1 MRYAKCVVCNEMV
14 GWIGLFANL
23 TLSVM
28 KLFVGVISGSHALVA
43 DSLYSAKDVITSILI
58 IVGLRVANRPID
70 QKHPFGHGK
79 IEFLLSLVVSM
90 VLMAITGVLFYYA
103 ADTLIEGAHQAPH
116 LIALW
121 TAGFSMVVNLFL
133 QFYTRCVAVEINS
146 PMVMTLS
153 KHHKGDS
160 LSSLAVMLAIV
171 GSHYLG
177 MAWLDT
183 VVALG
188 ESVHLIVLGSEVA
201 FESFKGLMDSA
212 APRHVVQKINRI
224 AMGIKGVEEIES
236 LRTRRIGQELW
247 ITMVVGV
254 HSDLSIRDAKLI
266 SNRVEEELATYVPH
280 VGDVCVHFCSQEG
293 SVPELDLIKR
303 QMVQMGEES
312 VRDMASIEDD
322 PRY

>member
-1 MRYAKCVVCNEMV
+1 MRYAKCVVCNEIV
-14 GWIGLFANL
+14 GWVGLFANL
-23 TLSVM
+23 TLSIM

-70 QKHPFGHGK
+70 QNHPFGHGK
-79 IEFLLSLVVSM
+79 IEFLLSMVVSL
-90 VLMAITGVLFYYA
+90 VLIGVTGILFYYA
-103 ADTLIEGAHQAPH
+103 ADTLIEGAHQTPH

-133 QFYTRCVAVEINS
+133 QFYTRCVAIEINS

-153 KHHKGDS
+153 KHHMGDS
-160 LSSLAVMLAIV
+160 ISSLAVMLAII

-177 MAWLDT
+177 MPWLDT

-188 ESVHLIVLGSEVA
+188 ESVHLIVLGGEVA
-201 FESFKGLMDSA
+201 LDAFKGLMDSS
-212 APRHVVQKINRI
+212 APRHVVQKIHRI
-224 AMGIKGVEEIES
+224 ALAVKGVEKVES

-254 HSDLSIRDAKLI
+254 HSDLSIRQAKVI
-266 SNRVEEELATYVPH
+266 SNRVEEDLATFVPH
-280 VGDVCVHFCSQEG
+280 VGDVCVHFCS
-293 SVPELDLIKR
+293 PELDLIKR
-303 QMVQMGEES
+303 QLELMSDHTMVHRHDGG
-312 VRDMASIEDD
+312 DGDDDYIE
-322 PRY
+322 